1 VRSKAIGILALLAL
15 TASIGVAMA
24 MWTETL
30 KVNVGINTGEV
41 KLDFDAWCVEHPE
54 VEGKDVGSCT
64 ADVTTDEDGNP
75 LVVVNISNAYPWY
88 GFTLYVRMNN
98 TGTVPVKIY
107 NYTYSISGDDLTSW
121 LNCTTNATQVQIDPY
136 DVNPD
141 EQVKTFYFNC
151 TFIQDNE
158 DGEVLPEN
166 AQMTILGQ
174 VVFAQWN
181 EVTGDLQGPGPQ

>member
-1 VRSKAIGILALLAL
+1 MRSKAIGILALLAL

-30 KVNVGINTGEV
+30 KINVGINTGEV

-54 VEGKDVGSCT
+54 AEGKDVGSCE
-64 ADVTTDEDGNP
+64 AEVTTDDEGNP

-88 GFTLYVRMNN
+88 GFTLYLKMNN

-107 NYTYSISGDDLTSW
+107 NYTYSISGDDLTPW
-121 LNCTTNATQVQIDPY
+121 LNCTSNATQVQIDPY

-141 EQVKTFYFNC
+141 EQVKVFYFNC
-151 TFIQDNE
+151 TFIQDNAQ
-158 DGEVLPEN
+158 GEVLPEN
-166 AQMTILGQ
+166 AQMTVLGQ

-181 EVTGDLQGPGPQ
+181 EVTGGVQGP

>member
-1 VRSKAIGILALLAL
+1 MRSKAIGILALLAI

-30 KVNVGINTGEV
+30 KINIGINTGEV
-41 KLDFDAWCVEHPE
+41 KLDFDAWCVEHQ
-54 VEGKDVGSCT
+54 EGPDDDIKDVGSCD
-64 ADVTTDEDGNP
+64 AYVTTDDEGNP

-88 GFTLYVRMNN
+88 GFTVYVQMNN
-98 TGTVPVKIY
+98 TGTIPVKIY
-107 NYTYSISGDDLTSW
+107 NYTYSISGDDLTPW
-121 LNCTTNATQVQIDPY
+121 LDCSTNATQVQIDPY

-158 DGEVLPEN
+158 EYGVLPEN

-181 EVTGDLQGPGPQ
+181 EVTGGIQGP